1 MSSQADPTPEDAPK
15 VKKGSSGRGL
25 TAPFRGRSLAAR
37 AAIVFWLFLVL
48 LVIVAGVLFSLNPL
62 HVPWRHAM
70 SWTHLAL
77 VLALTF
83 VTPFTLYWALRLWL
97 ITYRSRFPEIDRAWA
112 AGVQALRRNG
122 ISLRTTPVF
131 LILGS
136 PSPELEQSLM
146 ESSGREFAVRG
157 VPEGSAPLHW
167 YASADCVYVVCS
179 EVGWLSRLN
188 RVVHQH
194 RVKDDSPLAAIARDA

>member
-1 MSSQADPTPEDAPK
+1 MSSQADPTPEEPPK
-15 VKKGSSGRGL
+15 AKKRSSGRGFKG
-25 TAPFRGRSLAAR
+25 PFRGWSLPAR
-37 AAIVFWLFLVL
+37 AAIVFWLFLVV
-48 LVIVAGVLFSLNPL
+48 LVIVAWVLFSLNPF

-70 SWTHLAL
+70 TWTRVAL
-77 VLALTF
+77 ILALTV
-83 VTPFTLYWALRLWL
+83 VTPLMLYWVLRLWL
-97 ITYRSRFPEIDRAWA
+97 ITYQSRFPEIDRAWE

-122 ISLRTTPVF
+122 ISLRATPVF

-157 VPEGSAPLHW
+157 VPEGPAPLHW
-167 YASADCVYVVCS
+167 YASADCVYLVCS

>member
-1 MSSQADPTPEDAPK
+1 MSSQADPVPEETPE
-15 VKKGSSGRGL
+15 VKKRSSGRGI
-25 TAPFRGRSLAAR
+25 TAPFRGRSLPAR
-37 AAIVFWLFLVL
+37 AATVFWLFLVV
-48 LVIVAGVLFSLNPL
+48 LVVVAWVLFSLNPL

-70 SWTHLAL
+70 SWTRVAL
-77 VLALTF
+77 ILALTI
-83 VTPFTLYWALRLWL
+83 VTPFTLYWTLRLWL
-97 ITYRSRFPEIDRAWA
+97 TTYHSRFPEVDRAWD

-157 VPEGSAPLHW
+157 VPEGPAPLHW